1 MEEEMFDDIKKI
13 YEYIVF
19 ERNIAVFYYDLVRK
33 VWKTSVNNEIYLPPN
48 LLWRLMFCLSKIGNS
63 LILNL

>member
-1 MEEEMFDDIKKI
+1 MEEELFDDIKKI

-33 VWKTSVNNEIYLPPN
+33 VWKTSVNNEIDLPPN
-48 LLWRLMFCLSKIGNS
+48 LLWRLMFCLSKIGKLFTN
-63 LILNL
+63 IF

>member
-48 LLWRLMFCLSKIGNS
+48 LLWRLMFCLSKIGN
-63 LILNL
+63 

>member
-48 LLWRLMFCLSKIGNS
+48 LLWRLMFCLSKIGIS